1 MSTIKLV
8 DLLKETKPSLRKE
21 LNSLGTIE
29 NVDDINN
36 IFSKFFLGNKSIESY
51 KKELTLSEVS
61 IFNSIL
67 KLINAQ
73 NNLLSSVSI
82 HPMQQSKEDSND
94 EYLNND
100 LSSIGKVAGATL
112 IGGMVGGVLASMS
125 WGCVLFSVAGCAI
138 GTYLTNSKTK
148 NVQAKKVSSSRRV
161 KHFSIDVDRL
171 LSVFE
176 NLCISID
183 ELIDDYNVS
192 VNNIKAT
199 YDKRI
204 QPTLATQYKTLVDS
218 IAQLY
223 VAKYNC
229 NETIPESVD
238 FSIELIFKTLKN
250 YHCEIVP
257 FEENSDAYTVE
268 ISDNYKFG
276 ELIQAAIVEK
286 GEIIEQGEFI
296 KPSMQS

>member
-1 MSTIKLV
+1 MSTMKLV
-8 DLLKETKPSLRKE
+8 DLLRETKPSLREE

-29 NVDDINN
+29 NLDDINN

-67 KLINAQ
+67 KLINVQ
-73 NNLLSSVSI
+73 QELLSTVSI
-82 HPMQQSKEDSND
+82 SPMQQSKEADR
-94 EYLNND
+94 ECTNND
-100 LSSIGKVAGATL
+100 YSSIGKVAGATL
-112 IGGMVGGVLASMS
+112 IGGVVGGVLASMS

-138 GTYLTNSKTK
+138 GTYFTNQRATR
-148 NVQAKKVSSSRRV
+148 VQARKNPQPTKRKSVT
-161 KHFSIDVDRL
+161 INVDKL
-171 LSVFE
+171 LGVFE

-192 VNNIKAT
+192 INNIKAT
-199 YDKRI
+199 YESRT
-204 QPTLATQYKTLVDS
+204 QPTLASQYKTLVDA

-223 VAKYNC
+223 VSRYNC
-229 NETIPESVD
+229 HETLPESVD
-238 FSIELIFKTLKN
+238 FAINFILRTLKN

-268 ISDNYKFG
+268 ASKDYKFG
-276 ELIQAAIVEK
+276 ELIHAAIVEK
-286 GEIIEQGEFI
+286 GELLEQGEFI
-296 KPSMQS
+296 KPLS